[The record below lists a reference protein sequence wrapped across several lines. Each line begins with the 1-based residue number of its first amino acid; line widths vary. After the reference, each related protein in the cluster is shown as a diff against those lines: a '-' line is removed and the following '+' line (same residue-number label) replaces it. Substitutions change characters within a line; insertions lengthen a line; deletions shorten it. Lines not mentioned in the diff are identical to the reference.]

1 MAVVICLINISYDN
15 AILDHDELCLGCFI
29 AIYIF
34 FYSIGY
40 GPIPLCLM
48 PVICPRNVSE
58 PLFKYKYYKMWNLI
72 LIVNVIFHTI

>member
-15 AILDHDELCLGCFI
+15 TILDHDELCLGYFI

-40 GPIPLCLM
+40 GPIPWCLM
-48 PVICPRNVSE
+48 PVMSPRSVSE
-58 PLFKYKYYKMWNLI
+58 PLFKYKYNKM
-72 LIVNVIFHTI
+72 